1 MIGLAWHTARAR
13 ATSLA
18 GSLVALAL
26 GVALLAAMALTLA
39 STVGTAH
46 HPRWFARAGVVVAG
60 DDTVSVTTG
69 SRDDRET
76 ETATTVEA
84 RAVPPALAARLSRL
98 HAARV
103 LDYAGYASAPGAPG
117 DTVHPWAA
125 ASLHHYTWVS
135 GGPPARPGQI
145 VLTAPTGLG
154 PGTRIVLQTADGR
167 QRFTVSGVIRTGAQ
181 AAFYAT
187 GAVAARGSPGGR
199 IDAVALTG
207 PPGEPV
213 AALAAQARAATRG
226 QPVRV
231 LTGDHRRDA
240 EPDPDGDLFAV
251 AASLLGTT
259 SGLAGF
265 VSVFVVASTFAYA
278 VAARRREFGL
288 LRTAGATPR
297 QIRRLVL
304 GEALAVGVL
313 ASAAGGALGIVIA
326 PPFARWLA
334 RSGIAPP
341 DFTAH
346 IIVWPVAVAFAIG
359 LVIALLGAWL
369 AARRAGRVRP
379 AEALR
384 EAAVDR
390 RPMTVS
396 RWVVG
401 VAALGG
407 SVALA
412 GIFATAHSAD
422 AASLILLVAMLL
434 VLGCA
439 MLAPVLIPPMVWL
452 LTVPLAAAP
461 GATGMLARGSAVTAV
476 RRTAATVA
484 PILLTVGFAGS
495 MLAGLDTFSGTE
507 QSAAASRITA
517 PAIVTP
523 RGGAPGLADPA
534 VAAIRAVPG
543 VAAAVPVTD
552 TTVYVRSSGDP
563 EDWTGQ
569 YVSGPGLAR
578 VLSLPVVAGSLA
590 DLTGTGTV
598 AVPAGSWRLGQT
610 ATMWLAD
617 STPVKLRVVAVF
629 ADQIDLEQ
637 TVLLPSALRAGH
649 TSVPMAS
656 TVYLSLSP
664 GARLAAIRAAAAAG
678 GGAVGPTGGY
688 LTAANAENNRINRLA
703 VVAILGMALAYTAIA
718 IANTLVMATGDRIR
732 ELATLRL
739 SGATPGQVLRLIG
752 VEACLVSGIGTL
764 LAAAVTAAT
773 VTGLRHGLLGL
784 APSVRVVI
792 PWLPLAGI
800 ALACLAIA
808 VLASLIPAALAL
820 RRQPAEL
827 AAVPE

>member
-1 MIGLAWHTARAR
+1 MPAPPAWP
-13 ATSLA
+13 
-18 GSLVALAL
+18 
-26 GVALLAAMALTLA
+26 AASSRWPSASRCSPPWHCALA
-39 STVGTAH
+39 STVGSAR

-60 DDTVSVTTG
+60 NDTVSVTTG
-69 SRDDRET
+69 SGDDRET

-98 HAARV
+98 HAATV
-103 LDYAGYASAPGAPG
+103 LDYAGYASARGAPG

-125 ASLHHYTWVS
+125 APLHHYTWVS
-135 GGPPARPGQI
+135 GGPPARPGEI
-145 VLTAPTGLG
+145 VLTAPTRLG
-154 PGTRIVLQTADGR
+154 PGRRIVLQTADGQR
-167 QRFTVSGVIRTGAQ
+167 RFTVSGVIRTGAQ
-181 AAFYAT
+181 PAFYAT
-187 GAVAARGSPGGR
+187 GAVAARLAGGR
-199 IDAVALTG
+199 IGAVALTG

-213 AALAAQARAATRG
+213 AALAAQARAAARG

-240 EPDPDGDLFAV
+240 EPDPDAGLFAV

-265 VSVFVVASTFAYA
+265 VSIFVVASTFAYA

-304 GEALAVGVL
+304 GEALAVGIL

-346 IIVWPVAVAFAIG
+346 IIVWPVAVAFAAG

-390 RPMTVS
+390 RAMTVS
-396 RWVVG
+396 RWVIG

-434 VLGCA
+434 VLGGA
-439 MLAPVLIPPMVWL
+439 MLAPVLIPPLVWL

-461 GATGMLARGSAVTAV
+461 GATGVLARGSAVTAV

-495 MLAGLDTFSGTE
+495 MLAGLDTFSGTG
-507 QSAAASRITA
+507 QAAAASRITA

-534 VAAIRAVPG
+534 VAAHPG
-543 VAAAVPVTD
+543 GA
-552 TTVYVRSSGDP
+552 RRRRRR
-563 EDWTGQ
+563 
-569 YVSGPGLAR
+569 PGHR
-578 VLSLPVVAGSLA
+578 HDG
-590 DLTGTGTV
+590 
-598 AVPAGSWRLGQT
+598 
-610 ATMWLAD
+610 
-617 STPVKLRVVAVF
+617 
-629 ADQIDLEQ
+629 
-637 TVLLPSALRAGH
+637 LRA
-649 TSVPMAS
+649 
-656 TVYLSLSP
+656 L
-664 GARLAAIRAAAAAG
+664 
-678 GGAVGPTGGY
+678 
-688 LTAANAENNRINRLA
+688 
-703 VVAILGMALAYTAIA
+703 
-718 IANTLVMATGDRIR
+718 
-732 ELATLRL
+732 LR
-739 SGATPGQVLRLIG
+739 
-752 VEACLVSGIGTL
+752 
-764 LAAAVTAAT
+764 
-773 VTGLRHGLLGL
+773 
-784 APSVRVVI
+784 
-792 PWLPLAGI
+792 
-800 ALACLAIA
+800 
-808 VLASLIPAALAL
+808 
-820 RRQPAEL
+820 
-827 AAVPE
+827 

>member
-18 GSLVALAL
+18 GSFVALAL
-26 GVALLAAMALTLA
+26 GVALLAAMALALA
-39 STVGTAH
+39 STADTAR

-69 SRDDRET
+69 SGDDRET
-76 ETATTVEA
+76 QTATTVEG

-98 HAARV
+98 PAARV
-103 LDYAGYASAPGAPG
+103 LDYAGYASARGAPG

-154 PGTRIVLQTADGR
+154 PGGRIVLQTAVGQR
-167 QRFTVSGVIRTGAQ
+167 RFTVSGVIRTTAQ

-187 GAVAARGSPGGR
+187 GAVAARLAGGR
-199 IDAVALTG
+199 IGAVALTG

-213 AALAAQARAATRG
+213 AVLAAQARAASHG

-240 EPDPDGDLFAV
+240 EPDPDAGLFAV

-313 ASAAGGALGIVIA
+313 ASAAGGVLGTVIA

-390 RPMTVS
+390 RAMTVS
-396 RWVVG
+396 RWVIG

-412 GIFATAHSAD
+412 GVFATAHSAD

-439 MLAPVLIPPMVWL
+439 MLAPVLIPPLVWL
-452 LTVPLAAAP
+452 LTVPLAATP

-495 MLAGLDTFSGTE
+495 MLAGLDTFSGTG
-507 QSAAASRITA
+507 QAAAASRITA

-523 RGGAPGLADPA
+523 RGGAPGFADPA
-534 VAAIRAVPG
+534 IAALRAAPG

-569 YVSGPGLAR
+569 YVNGPGLAR
-578 VLSLPVVAGSLA
+578 VLRLPVVAGSLA
-590 DLTGTGTV
+590 GLTGTGTV

-617 STPVKLRVVAVF
+617 STPVRLRVVAVL

-678 GGAVGPTGGY
+678 GGVVGPTSGY
-688 LTAANAENNRINRLA
+688 LTAANAENDRINRLA
-703 VVAILGMALAYTAIA
+703 MIAILGMALAYTAIA
-718 IANTLVMATGDRIR
+718 IANTLVMATGDRVR

-773 VTGLRHGLLGL
+773 VAGLRHGLLGL

-800 ALACLAIA
+800 ALACLVIA
-808 VLASLIPAALAL
+808 VLASLIPAALVL

-827 AAVPE
+827 ATVPE

>member
-1 MIGLAWHTARAR
+1 
-13 ATSLA
+13 
-18 GSLVALAL
+18 
-26 GVALLAAMALTLA
+26 
-39 STVGTAH
+39 
-46 HPRWFARAGVVVAG
+46 
-60 DDTVSVTTG
+60 
-69 SRDDRET
+69 
-76 ETATTVEA
+76 
-84 RAVPPALAARLSRL
+84 
-98 HAARV
+98 
-103 LDYAGYASAPGAPG
+103 
-117 DTVHPWAA
+117 
-125 ASLHHYTWVS
+125 
-135 GGPPARPGQI
+135 
-145 VLTAPTGLG
+145 
-154 PGTRIVLQTADGR
+154 
-167 QRFTVSGVIRTGAQ
+167 
-181 AAFYAT
+181 
-187 GAVAARGSPGGR
+187 
-199 IDAVALTG
+199 
-207 PPGEPV
+207 
-213 AALAAQARAATRG
+213 
-226 QPVRV
+226 
-231 LTGDHRRDA
+231 
-240 EPDPDGDLFAV
+240 
-251 AASLLGTT
+251 
-259 SGLAGF
+259 
-265 VSVFVVASTFAYA
+265 
-278 VAARRREFGL
+278 
-288 LRTAGATPR
+288 
-297 QIRRLVL
+297 
-304 GEALAVGVL
+304 
-313 ASAAGGALGIVIA
+313 
-326 PPFARWLA
+326 
-334 RSGIAPP
+334 
-341 DFTAH
+341 
-346 IIVWPVAVAFAIG
+346 VAVAFAAG

-412 GIFATAHSAD
+412 GVFASAHSAD

-439 MLAPVLIPPMVWL
+439 MLAPVLIPPLVWL
-452 LTVPLAAAP
+452 LTVPLAATP

-507 QSAAASRITA
+507 QAAAAGRITA

-534 VAAIRAVPG
+534 VAAIRAAPG

-569 YVSGPGLAR
+569 YVSGPGAAR

-617 STPVKLRVVAVF
+617 STPVRLRVVAVL

-664 GARLAAIRAAAAAG
+664 GARLAAIRAAAAAEG
-678 GGAVGPTGGY
+678 GVVGPTSGY
-688 LTAANAENNRINRLA
+688 LTAANAENDRLNRLA
-703 VVAILGMALAYTAIA
+703 AIAILGMALAYTAIA
-718 IANTLVMATGDRIR
+718 VANTLVMATGDRIR

-820 RRQPAEL
+820 RRRPAEL

>member
-1 MIGLAWHTARAR
+1 VTGLAWHTVRAR
-13 ATSLA
+13 TTSLA
-18 GSLVALAL
+18 GSFVALAL

-39 STVGTAH
+39 STVGAAR
-46 HPRWFARAGVVVAG
+46 HPRWFTRTGVVVAG
-60 DDTVSVTTG
+60 TDTVSVTSG
-69 SRDDRET
+69 SGDNRET
-76 ETATTVEA
+76 QTVTTGQA
-84 RAVPPALAARLSRL
+84 RAVPAVLAARLSRL
-98 HAARV
+98 HVARV
-103 LDYAGYASAPGAPG
+103 LDYAGYASARGAPG

-125 ASLHHYTWVS
+125 AAMHDYTWVS
-135 GGPPARPGQI
+135 GGPPARPGQV
-145 VLTAPTGLG
+145 VLTAPTGRQ
-154 PGTRIVLQTADGR
+154 PGTTIILQTAEGPR
-167 QRFTVSGVIRTGAQ
+167 QFTVSGVIRTGAQ

-187 GAVAARGSPGGR
+187 DAAAARLAGGR

-207 PPGEPV
+207 PPGEPT
-213 AALAAQARAATRG
+213 AALAAQVRAAARG

-240 EPDPDGDLFAV
+240 EPNPDAGLFAV
-251 AASLLGTT
+251 AASLLGVT

-288 LRTAGATPR
+288 LRAAGATPR

-304 GEALAVGVL
+304 SEALAVAVP
-313 ASAAGGALGIVIA
+313 ASAAGGALGGVIA
-326 PPFARWLA
+326 RPFARWLA
-334 RSGIAPP
+334 QAGFAPP

-346 IIVWPVAVAFAIG
+346 LILWPIAAAFGIG
-359 LVIALLGAWL
+359 LAIALMGAWL

-390 RPMTVS
+390 RAMTLS
-396 RWVVG
+396 RWAVG
-401 VAALGG
+401 VVALGG
-407 SVALA
+407 AVPLI
-412 GIFATAHSAD
+412 GIVATAHSAD
-422 AASLILLVAMLL
+422 AAGLIMVVAMLL
-434 VLGCA
+434 ILGCA
-439 MLAPVLIPPMVWL
+439 MLAPVLIPPLVWL

-461 GATGMLARGSAVTAV
+461 GATGMLARHSAVTAV

-495 MLAGLDTFSGTE
+495 MLAGLDTLTGTE
-507 QSAAASRITA
+507 QSAAAGRIIA
-517 PAIVTP
+517 PAIITP

-552 TTVYVRSSGDP
+552 TTVYVRSSAEP
-563 EDWTGQ
+563 ADWTGQ
-569 YVSGPGLAR
+569 YVNGPGIAR
-578 VLSLPVVAGSLA
+578 VLNLPVAAGSLA
-590 DLTGTGTV
+590 DLVGTGTV

-610 ATMWLAD
+610 ATMWLGD
-617 STPVKLRVVAVF
+617 STPVRLRVVAVL

-637 TVLLPSALRAGH
+637 TVLLPSALRAAH
-649 TSVPMAS
+649 TPVPMAS
-656 TVYLSLSP
+656 AVYLSLSP

-678 GGAVGPTGGY
+678 GGVAGQTSGY
-688 LTAANAENNRINRLA
+688 LTAANAENDRINRLA
-703 VVAILGMALAYTAIA
+703 MIAILGMALAYTAIA
-718 IANTLVMATGDRIR
+718 IANTLVMATSDRMR

-739 SGATPGQVLRLIG
+739 SGATPVQVLQMIG
-752 VEACLVSGIGTL
+752 AEACLVTGIGTL

-784 APSVRVVI
+784 APSVPVVI

-800 ALACLAIA
+800 ALTCLAVA

-820 RRQPAEL
+820 RRPPLEL
-827 AAVPE
+827 AGMPE

>member
-1 MIGLAWHTARAR
+1 M
-13 ATSLA
+13 
-18 GSLVALAL
+18 
-26 GVALLAAMALTLA
+26 
-39 STVGTAH
+39 
-46 HPRWFARAGVVVAG
+46 
-60 DDTVSVTTG
+60 
-69 SRDDRET
+69 
-76 ETATTVEA
+76 
-84 RAVPPALAARLSRL
+84 
-98 HAARV
+98 
-103 LDYAGYASAPGAPG
+103 
-117 DTVHPWAA
+117 
-125 ASLHHYTWVS
+125 
-135 GGPPARPGQI
+135 
-145 VLTAPTGLG
+145 
-154 PGTRIVLQTADGR
+154 
-167 QRFTVSGVIRTGAQ
+167 
-181 AAFYAT
+181 
-187 GAVAARGSPGGR
+187 
-199 IDAVALTG
+199 
-207 PPGEPV
+207 
-213 AALAAQARAATRG
+213 
-226 QPVRV
+226 

-240 EPDPDGDLFAV
+240 EPDPDADLFAV

-265 VSVFVVASTFAYA
+265 VSIFVVASTFAYA

-304 GEALAVGVL
+304 GEALAVGIL

-346 IIVWPVAVAFAIG
+346 IIVWPVAVAFAVG

-390 RPMTVS
+390 RAMTVS
-396 RWVVG
+396 RWVIG
-401 VAALGG
+401 VAAIGG

-439 MLAPVLIPPMVWL
+439 MLAPVLIRPLVWL
-452 LTVPLAAAP
+452 LTVPLAATP

-495 MLAGLDTFSGTE
+495 MLAGVDTFNRTE
-507 QSAAASRITA
+507 QSAAADRITA

-523 RGGAPGLADPA
+523 RGGAPGLTDPA
-534 VAAIRAVPG
+534 VAAIAAAPG

-552 TTVYVRSSGDP
+552 TTVYVRSGGDP
-563 EDWTGQ
+563 ADWTGQ
-569 YVSGPGLAR
+569 YVSGPGIAR
-578 VLSLPVVAGSLA
+578 VLRLPVVAGSLA
-590 DLTGTGTV
+590 DLTGAGTV

-617 STPVKLRVVAVF
+617 STPVRLRVVAVF

-637 TVLLPSALRAGH
+637 TVLLPAALRAGH

-664 GARLAAIRAAAAAG
+664 GARLAAIRAAAAG
-678 GGAVGPTGGY
+678 GGIVGPASAY
-688 LTAANAENNRINRLA
+688 LTAANAENDRINRLA
-703 VVAILGMALAYTAIA
+703 TIAILGMALAYTAIA
-718 IANTLVMATGDRIR
+718 IANTLVMATGDRVR

-773 VTGLRHGLLGL
+773 VIGLRHGLLGL

-800 ALACLAIA
+800 ALACLVIA
-808 VLASLIPAALAL
+808 VAASVVPAALVL
-820 RRQPAEL
+820 RRRPAEL

>member
-1 MIGLAWHTARAR
+1 VTGLAWHTARAR

-18 GSLVALAL
+18 GSFVALAL

-39 STVGTAH
+39 STAGAAR

-60 DDTVSVTTG
+60 ADTVSVTSG
-69 SRDDRET
+69 SGDDRET
-76 ETATTVEA
+76 ETATTTEA

-98 HAARV
+98 RAVRV
-103 LDYAGYASAPGAPG
+103 LDYAGYASALGAPG
-117 DTVHPWAA
+117 GTVHPWAA
-125 ASLHHYTWVS
+125 ASLHGYTWVS

-145 VLTAPTGLG
+145 VLTAPARLG
-154 PGTRIVLQTADGR
+154 PGRGIVLQTAGGPR
-167 QRFTVSGVIRTGAQ
+167 RFTVSGVIRTGAQ

-187 GAVAARGSPGGR
+187 EAVAAQLAGGR

-213 AALAAQARAATRG
+213 AALAARARAAARG

-231 LTGDHRRDA
+231 LTGDHRSEA
-240 EPDPDGDLFAV
+240 EPDPGGDLFAV

-265 VSVFVVASTFAYA
+265 ISVFVVASTFAYA

-297 QIRRLVL
+297 QIGRLVL

-313 ASAAGGALGIVIA
+313 ASAAGGGLGIVIA
-326 PPFARWLA
+326 PPFARWLGRA
-334 RSGIAPP
+334 GIAPP
-341 DFTAH
+341 GFTAH
-346 IIVWPVAVAFAIG
+346 IIAWPVATAFAAG

-390 RPMTVS
+390 RAMTLS
-396 RWVVG
+396 RWAVG

-412 GIFATAHSAD
+412 GILATAHSAD

-434 VLGCA
+434 ILGGA
-439 MLAPVLIPPMVWL
+439 MLAPVLIPPLVWL
-452 LTVPLAAAP
+452 LTMPLAARP
-461 GATGMLARGSAVTAV
+461 GATGMLVRGSAVTAV

-484 PILLTVGFAGS
+484 PVLLTVGFAGS

-507 QSAAASRITA
+507 QSAAAGRITA
-517 PAIVTP
+517 PVVVTP
-523 RGGAPGLADPA
+523 RDGAPGLADPA
-534 VAAIRAVPG
+534 VAAIRAAPG

-552 TTVYVRSSGDP
+552 TTVYVRSSGDA
-563 EDWTGQ
+563 EDWAGQ
-569 YVSGPGLAR
+569 YVDGPALAR

-598 AVPAGSWRLGQT
+598 AVPARSWRLGQT
-610 ATMWLAD
+610 ASMWLGD
-617 STPVKLRVVAVF
+617 STPVRLRVVAVL
-629 ADQIDLEQ
+629 AGQIDLEQ

-649 TSVPMAS
+649 TPVPMAS
-656 TVYLSLSP
+656 AVYVSLPP
-664 GARLAAIRAAAAAG
+664 GARLAAVRAAAAAG
-678 GGAVGPTGGY
+678 DGVAVQTSGY
-688 LTAANAENNRINRLA
+688 LSAAHAENDRINRLA
-703 VVAILGMALAYTAIA
+703 AIAILGMALAYTAIA

-752 VEACLVSGIGTL
+752 VEACLVSVIGTL
-764 LAAAVTAAT
+764 LAAAVTAVT
-773 VTGLRHGLLGL
+773 VMGLRHGLLGL

-820 RRQPAEL
+820 RRPAAEL
-827 AAVPE
+827 AAAPE